1 MCSFRRKSRAGWYR
15 IARKTAHTAGP
26 HACGLARVTGLWCGS
41 AFIPLTGRLPRSLP
55 RLLAASW
62 RHAFLRSPA
71 RRCPACRSQL
81 FRCADRPVSAG
92 GSLSAAASA
101 VRVRSRGPAVAGRL
115 RARRGSFGRRRR
127 GRGPACI
134 EVVRYGCDRAALA
147 RPPSLRSPGRRGPG
161 LRVVQG
167 GFFAPGGCV
176 AGLASGACHPGVAP
190 PPGVPAGRR
199 QPVWCARWDPRRGQV
214 QCFLAL
220 GGRGPVERTEVREI
234 QALLQ
239 TTQCRKKLVANCLT

>member
-41 AFIPLTGRLPRSLP
+41 AFIPLTGRLHRSLP

-81 FRCADRPVSAG
+81 LRCADRPVSAG

-101 VRVRSRGPAVAGRL
+101 VRVRSRGLPWRGAFERAAAHLVVEGEDGVRLASRSSSTAAIGLRSHVRRRCGRQVAAVPVFGSSRADSSL
-115 RARRGSFGRRRR
+115 RAAASPVSRPGPATPGSRRRR
-127 GRGPACI
+127 ERLQVAGSRFG
-134 EVVRYGCDRAALA
+134 
-147 RPPSLRSPGRRGPG
+147 
-161 LRVVQG
+161 
-167 GFFAPGGCV
+167 APGGDCV
-176 AGLASGACHPGVAP
+176 AAKYGAALPRGD
-190 PPGVPAGRR
+190 AG
-199 QPVWCARWDPRRGQV
+199 P
-214 QCFLAL
+214 
-220 GGRGPVERTEVREI
+220 
-234 QALLQ
+234 
-239 TTQCRKKLVANCLT
+239 